1 MNKKREK
8 FKYFVLVLVITF
20 ACATFVMNN
29 FTYAETAEELRQ
41 QIEKT
46 NQSIADLDKE
56 IKKYQNQIAE
66 TAEQAKTLSNLIKEL
81 NYTRSKLIKEKEL
94 TEVKIQATNLA
105 ILKISGN
112 INEQEKSIDNSRET
126 LTNLI
131 QELNRYDNEMF
142 LERIF
147 LRKNLAELSNDYNN
161 IITLNENIR
170 QYVNDLEIKKHELNQ
185 TKDQKEEENE
195 KLNYLKQTLSQKAQA
210 VLVSK
215 KEKDKVLAETKNQ
228 ESEYKKILLEKQKA
242 MDAFERTIEEY
253 EAKLKVVLNP
263 ESITKIGHGVLSW
276 PLNDILVTSRFG
288 ERYISGQW
296 SFHSGVDFRA
306 AVGTSVKS
314 MGDGVVE
321 ATGDTDIACKGASL
335 GKWVFI
341 KHDNGLS
348 SSYGHL
354 SSILVKSGTRVKS
367 GQVIALSGNTGVS
380 TGPHLHVSVF
390 ASSGVE
396 IGHITSQQPRCNKA
410 MFKIPLSTAQ
420 NARLD
425 PLLYL
430 PKTTA
435 DMFKK

>member
-1 MNKKREK
+1 MNKIIGK
-8 FKYFVLVLVITF
+8 FKILVLILVISF
-20 ACATFVMNN
+20 GCSNLIIKN
-29 FTYAETAEELRQ
+29 LTYAETAEELRQ

-147 LRKNLAELSNDYNN
+147 LRKSLAELSNDYNN

-195 KLNYLKQTLSQKAQA
+195 KLNSLKQTLSQKAQA

-228 ESEYKKILLEKQKA
+228 ESEYKKLLEESKKK
-242 MDAFERTIEEY
+242 MEIFEQSIAEY
-253 EAKLKVVLNP
+253 EAKLELILNP
-263 ESITKIGHGVLSW
+263 KSILKPINGVLVW
-276 PLNDILVTSRFG
+276 PLKSILVTSVFG
-288 ERYISGQW
+288 ERWGR
-296 SFHSGVDFRA
+296 FHSGVDFRA
-306 AVGTSVKS
+306 AVGTSV
-314 MGDGVVE
+314 MAMADGIVE
-321 ATGDTDIACKGASL
+321 ATGDTDIACRGASL

-354 SSILVKSGTRVKS
+354 SSILVKSGTRVKA
-367 GQVIALSGNTGVS
+367 GQVIALSGNTGYS

-390 ASSGVE
+390 ASEGVKVDRVP
-396 IGHITSQQPRCNKA
+396 SQSCKGAIFVQP
-410 MFKIPLSTAQ
+410 MLTAQ

>member
-1 MNKKREK
+1 MKIN
-8 FKYFVLVLVITF
+8 FKIKYILLSFFIL
-20 ACATFVMNN
+20 TFVFCLTPHINI
-29 FTYAETAEELRQ
+29 TSAETAEELRS
-41 QIEKT
+41 QIDKT
-46 NQSIADLDKE
+46 NEQIADLDKE

-81 NYTRSKLIKEKEL
+81 NYTRSKLIKEKEM

-112 INEQEKSIDNSRET
+112 IDEQEKSIINSRET
-126 LTNLI
+126 LSNLI

-142 LERIF
+142 LEKIF
-147 LRKNLAELSNDYNN
+147 IRKNLAELSNDYNN
-161 IITLNENIR
+161 IITINENIR
-170 QYVNDLEIKKHELNQ
+170 QYVKDLEIKRYELNQ

-195 KLNYLKQTLSQKAQA
+195 KLNVLKQTLSQKAQA

-228 ESEYKKILLEKQKA
+228 ESEYKKLLEETKKK
-242 MDAFERTIEEY
+242 MEIFEKSIAEY
-253 EAKLKVVLNP
+253 EAKLELILNP
-263 ESITKIGHGVLSW
+263 KSILKPINGTLVW
-276 PLNDILVTSRFG
+276 PLKSILVTSIFG
-288 ERYISGQW
+288 ERWGR
-296 SFHSGVDFRA
+296 FHSGVDFRA
-306 AVGTSVKS
+306 AVGTSVMT
-314 MGDGVVE
+314 MGDGIVE

-335 GKWVFI
+335 GKWIFI
-341 KHDNGLS
+341 RHDNGLS

-354 SSILVKSGTRVKS
+354 SSILIKSGTRVKA
-367 GQVIALSGNTGVS
+367 GQVIALSGNTGYS

-390 ASSGVE
+390 ASDGVKVDRVP
-396 IGHITSQQPRCNKA
+396 SQSCKGAVFVQP
-410 MFKIPLSTAQ
+410 MLTAQ